1 MQDMIALYDTE
12 KENMRQQMQ
21 QEIDRLNKENGK

>member
-1 MQDMIALYDTE
+1 MIALCDTE